1 MEQGIIPWQKPWVAA
16 GKAVSYATGKPYSLL
31 NQMLLGQPGEY
42 ATFKQVQQAG
52 GCVRKGEKAH
62 MVVFWKWVEQ
72 EDEETG
78 EKKYTEIE
86 SGQQATM
93 GGMISAYKKLQTKSG
108 SSMAF
113 VTVEDMY
120 GTVECVCFPKTY
132 DKIRGFLQADKV
144 VSLSGKIDISEE
156 KAPVIIVDKM
166 TEFVP
171 PEEKTAETVKPAAN
185 GQGNPAGGAGRARME
200 EKDDD
205 EKTLWLNV
213 TGLDKLDLDE
223 LTDTLTFYAGNT
235 SVIFVDTQKRAKY
248 MCSQKVALS
257 RALFAELATC
267 LTEDKIKLL

>member
-1 MEQGIIPWQKPWVAA
+1 MVIDYPVIPEYDQAEKLSLEKSVL
-16 GKAVSYATGKPYSLL
+16 GVYVSGHPFEKYAPYFKDRTFNCS
-31 NQMLLGQPGEY
+31 MLQYE
-42 ATFKQVQQAG
+42 
-52 GCVRKGEKAH
+52 
-62 MVVFWKWVEQ
+62 

-86 SGQQATM
+86 SGQQVTM
-93 GGMISAYKKLQTKSG
+93 GGMISTYKKLQTKSG

>member
-1 MEQGIIPWQKPWVAA
+1 MMQYE
-16 GKAVSYATGKPYSLL
+16 
-31 NQMLLGQPGEY
+31 
-42 ATFKQVQQAG
+42 
-52 GCVRKGEKAH
+52 
-62 MVVFWKWVEQ
+62 

-86 SGQQATM
+86 SGQQVTM
-93 GGMISAYKKLQTKSG
+93 GGMIAAYKKLQTKSG
-108 SSMAF
+108 SFMAF

-120 GTVECVCFPKTY
+120 GTVECVCFPKVY

-166 TEFVP
+166 TEFIP
-171 PEEKTAETVKPAAN
+171 PEEQAAREAAEAAAKTVSN
-185 GQGNPAGGAGRARME
+185 GAGGGSASGSSGGSGSAGYGGAAHREENDE
-200 EKDDD
+200 EKQ
-205 EKTLWLNV
+205 TLWLNI
-213 TGLDKLDLDE
+213 TGLDQPDLDE

-235 SVIFVDTQKRAKY
+235 PVIFVDAAKRVKY
-248 MCSQKVALS
+248 MCSQKVSLS